1 MEDDFHVKILTVKPG
16 ESLSLQSHKHR
27 SENWVV
33 VKGNATVEISGHQ
46 KIIKVG
52 ESVYIPKRAKHRLE
66 NKHDENLIIV
76 EVQTGDYFG
85 EDDIK
90 RYNDKYSR

>member
-1 MEDDFHVKILTVKPG
+1 MQLLK
-16 ESLSLQSHKHR
+16 
-27 SENWVV
+27 
-33 VKGNATVEISGHQ
+33 ISGHQ
-46 KIIKVG
+46 KIIKV